1 MNDIITFE
9 KFEDYKE
16 YLKTHPDSTM
26 GIFFS
31 ENEQDWK
38 LLKETNEEIDLL
50 SLNDYIEEEI
60 YKFDDFIKKLSK
72 SSFDYDDFEYSIDSK
87 TTIDKLKK
95 ESKHFK
101 NPVVVCESYRDNMY
115 YYMEERYCVEFYEE
129 FKTFVLGIAN

>member
-1 MNDIITFE
+1 MSDIITFE
-9 KFEDYKE
+9 KFEDYKK
-16 YLKTHPDSTM
+16 YLKTHPDGTM

-31 ENEQDWK
+31 ENNQNWE

-87 TTIDKLKK
+87 TTIDKLEK

-101 NPVVVCESYRDNMY
+101 NPVVVFESYRDNMH
-115 YYMEERYCVEFYEE
+115 YYMEERFCVEFYGE
-129 FKTFVLGIAN
+129 FKTFVLGIIN